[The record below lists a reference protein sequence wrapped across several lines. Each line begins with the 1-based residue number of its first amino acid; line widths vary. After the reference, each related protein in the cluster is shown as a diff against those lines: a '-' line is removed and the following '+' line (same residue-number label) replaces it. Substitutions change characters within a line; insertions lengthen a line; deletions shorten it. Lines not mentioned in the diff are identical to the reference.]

1 MVMVMNYW
9 VNRLEKEQY
18 KTATQE
24 LRALEKAY
32 KLAIKNINTTIKSY
46 INDFAENNEISYKK
60 ALERLTSKQLE
71 LFKWTLEDYIK
82 EAQKDPYNRQ
92 VINSSIKARL
102 SRLEALKIQIG
113 FELDKLY
120 SEMEKTTEKV
130 LDNIAQESYYKT
142 LYNTDGTDFH
152 ILDDKTIKSFTQR
165 KWVGDG
171 LNYSQRIWNDRKKLA
186 NTLEKG
192 LMEHLVTGG
201 NINKVINNLT
211 GFVDEKVY
219 NRRAVSARLV
229 YTEMSAVRSVATEE
243 AYQELGVEKYKILA
257 TLDNRTSQICRNMDG
272 KVFDKKDYQ
281 VGVTAP
287 PFHINCRSTTV
298 PYFDDEDTEGERVA
312 RGDDNKQ
319 YNIPSKMTYDEW
331 YKEYVLKKGD
341 KSGIIEL
348 NNLDNSVIQK
358 CLLNNIKYRGIE
370 KYSIIPS
377 EEKIISELGGGD
389 LTEGSCSSLA
399 FAYTGNKNG
408 YRVLD
413 FRDGISRV
421 IFARDENIIKIA
433 ELEGVKSW
441 IVKEKNDFVA
451 MKKLIANIEVG
462 KDYYLAIGKHASII
476 RKTQKQYE
484 YLELQSAYDNGFKRL
499 DDKVLK
505 KRFGCQ
511 KSHSIQ
517 RTFIKVPSVLIDVD
531 TLKNN
536 EEFKQ
541 LLGFINTAE
550 DKQVKGEDGYEK

>member
-32 KLAIKNINTTIKSY
+32 KLAMNNINSTIKSY

-60 ALERLTSKQLE
+60 ALERLTNKQLE

-113 FELDKLY
+113 HELDKMY
-120 SEMEKTTEKV
+120 SEMERTTERV
-130 LDNIAQESYYKT
+130 LNEIANDSYYKT
-142 LYNTDGTDFH
+142 LYNTDGTEFH

-201 NINKVINNLT
+201 DISKVINNLT
-211 GFVDEKVY
+211 RFVDEKVY

-243 AYQELGVEKYKILA
+243 AYQELGVEKYKIVA

-287 PFHINCRSTTV
+287 PFHIGCRSTTV
-298 PYFDDEDTEGERVA
+298 PYFDDEDTEGERIA

-319 YNIPSKMTYDEW
+319 YNISSKMTYDEW
-331 YKEYVLKKGD
+331 YKEYVLKDRDTREYEEYKRVISSKNMAESLEKFKEIKYNDSEKYKQLQREYTTISKVKSKNWSDTFKD
-341 KSGIIEL
+341 KAIKLYYDFREHNYECSDHFLARFLQRKTDIITFEKVL
-348 NNLDNSVIQK
+348 EIMKEPINFIEIEK
-358 CLLNNIKYRGIE
+358 ENNIRYYDLIRVVTNKDETELISLVKDE
-370 KYSIIPS
+370 KNQETKKI
-377 EEKIISELGGGD
+377 EEK
-389 LTEGSCSSLA
+389 
-399 FAYTGNKNG
+399 KW
-408 YRVLD
+408 R
-413 FRDGISRV
+413 
-421 IFARDENIIKIA
+421 
-433 ELEGVKSW
+433 
-441 IVKEKNDFVA
+441 
-451 MKKLIANIEVG
+451 KL
-462 KDYYLAIGKHASII
+462 
-476 RKTQKQYE
+476 
-484 YLELQSAYDNGFKRL
+484 
-499 DDKVLK
+499 
-505 KRFGCQ
+505 
-511 KSHSIQ
+511 
-517 RTFIKVPSVLIDVD
+517 
-531 TLKNN
+531 
-536 EEFKQ
+536 
-541 LLGFINTAE
+541 
-550 DKQVKGEDGYEK
+550 